1 MTDLTAKPR
10 NLLDRPD
17 SFGWASIALH
27 WLSAVLI
34 IVMWFIGKSIHS
46 QPADEIDAQRS
57 LHIWIGLSA
66 WILLAFRIGWRIWM
80 RHPHIDGQSLR
91 IHRFARIIHYLMLF
105 TLSLML
111 ISGPILALTFDSQS
125 RLTEMS
131 YMIHS
136 NAANLLFALVIL
148 HILGALKHLMFH
160 DDDTIVRMLWPKRD

>member
-1 MTDLTAKPR
+1 
-10 NLLDRPD
+10 
-17 SFGWASIALH
+17 
-27 WLSAVLI
+27 
-34 IVMWFIGKSIHS
+34 
-46 QPADEIDAQRS
+46 
-57 LHIWIGLSA
+57 
-66 WILLAFRIGWRIWM
+66 M